1 MNNNELFENTSIPKA
16 YFTMAL
22 PVVFSM
28 VISLVYNMADTYFVA
43 KTMNTN
49 LVAGVSLCAPI
60 FTFMIALGDIFGIG
74 GSSVISRLFGQ
85 QMNKKAKNVSG
96 FCFYASILCGIVVT
110 IFMFILKDPILNF
123 LGVNKETW
131 LYASQ
136 YYNIIVL
143 GSTFIILSLTP
154 SNLIRTEGLATLSMV
169 GTVLGSI
176 LNIILDPI
184 FIFSFH
190 MGAQGAA
197 LASVIGYILSD
208 FLLIYFTRAKANR
221 LSVSFKD
228 CHIEKKEF
236 LDIFTIG
243 IPASITN
250 LMSSIGVALTNRYL
264 VVFGNENVAA
274 MGIAPNANPTMILLL
289 IMVGFAFG
297 AQPLLG
303 FNYGAKN
310 TERLRAFIKFDIFIE
325 VTFALITAVILSIFA
340 PYIIQSFMNDAQI
353 IQTGSLMLRLL
364 VLSSPCVGIILV
376 FTTLFQSEGKAL
388 PALILS
394 ISRQGVIYAIC
405 IVILSKLFTFHG
417 ILISQATADVVTA
430 IIAIVIYSK
439 QKTVTR

>member
-1 MNNNELFENTSIPKA
+1 MNNNELFENASIPKA

-110 IFMFILKDPILNF
+110 TFMFILKDPMLNF

-131 LYASQ
+131 LYANQ
-136 YYNIIVL
+136 YYNIIAL

-169 GTVLGSI
+169 GTVFGSI
-176 LNIILDPI
+176 LNIILDPV

-197 LASVIGYILSD
+197 LASVIGYIISD
-208 FLLIYFTRAKANR
+208 FLLIYFTKTKANR

-228 CHIEKKEF
+228 CHVEKKEF

-250 LMSSIGVALTNRYL
+250 LMSSIGIALTNRYL

-274 MGIAPNANPTMILLL
+274 MGIALKMNMILLL

-325 VTFALITAVILSIFA
+325 VTFALITAIILSIFA

-405 IVILSKLFTFHG
+405 IVILSILFTFHG
-417 ILISQATADVVTA
+417 ILISQAVADVVTS
-430 IIAIVIYSK
+430 IISILIYSK
-439 QKTVTR
+439 QKTVTT

>member
-1 MNNNELFENTSIPKA
+1 MNNNALFENTSIPKA

-49 LVAGVSLCAPI
+49 LVASVSLCAPI

-85 QMNKKAKNVSG
+85 QMNKEAKNVSG

-110 IFMFILKDPILNF
+110 IFMFILKDPMLNF

-131 LYASQ
+131 LYANQ
-136 YYNIIVL
+136 YYNIIAL

-184 FIFSFH
+184 FIFGFH

-208 FLLIYFTRAKANR
+208 FLLIYFTKTKANR

-228 CHIEKKEF
+228 CHVEK
-236 LDIFTIG
+236 LDNRNQVKIKKISMIFHGFYCTLK
-243 IPASITN
+243 IPEEK
-250 LMSSIGVALTNRYL
+250 ALFFRVVLVYNL
-264 VVFGNENVAA
+264 VVIYCT
-274 MGIAPNANPTMILLL
+274 GITHQ
-289 IMVGFAFG
+289 FCTC
-297 AQPLLG
+297 
-303 FNYGAKN
+303 Y
-310 TERLRAFIKFDIFIE
+310 
-325 VTFALITAVILSIFA
+325 
-340 PYIIQSFMNDAQI
+340 
-353 IQTGSLMLRLL
+353 
-364 VLSSPCVGIILV
+364 
-376 FTTLFQSEGKAL
+376 
-388 PALILS
+388 
-394 ISRQGVIYAIC
+394 
-405 IVILSKLFTFHG
+405 KLFV
-417 ILISQATADVVTA
+417 LIYWHMQSLQLSNTSGL
-430 IIAIVIYSK
+430 IAAFSLY
-439 QKTVTR
+439 RNL

>member
-1 MNNNELFENTSIPKA
+1 MERMIEVCAGSYQDCIAAHQGSAKRVELNS
-16 YFTMAL
+16 AL
-22 PVVFSM
+22 SV
-28 VISLVYNMADTYFVA
+28 
-43 KTMNTN
+43 
-49 LVAGVSLCAPI
+49 
-60 FTFMIALGDIFGIG
+60 G
-74 GSSVISRLFGQ
+74 G
-85 QMNKKAKNVSG
+85 
-96 FCFYASILCGIVVT
+96 
-110 IFMFILKDPILNF
+110 
-123 LGVNKETW
+123 
-131 LYASQ
+131 
-136 YYNIIVL
+136 
-143 GSTFIILSLTP
+143 LTP
-154 SNLIRTEGLATLSMV
+154 SVASLIRVKKETDLTVICMV
-169 GTVLGSI
+169 RVR
-176 LNIILDPI
+176 
-184 FIFSFH
+184 
-190 MGAQGAA
+190 AA
-197 LASVIGYILSD
+197 GFCY
-208 FLLIYFTRAKANR
+208 
-221 LSVSFKD
+221 
-228 CHIEKKEF
+228 EKKEF

-274 MGIAPNANPTMILLL
+274 MGIALKVNMILLL

-340 PYIIQSFMNDAQI
+340 PYIIQSFMNDAHI

-430 IIAIVIYSK
+430 IIAILIYSK

>member
-1 MNNNELFENTSIPKA
+1 MNNNELFENASIPKA

-110 IFMFILKDPILNF
+110 TFMFILKDPMLNF

-131 LYASQ
+131 LYANQ
-136 YYNIIVL
+136 YYNIIAL

-169 GTVLGSI
+169 GTVFGSI
-176 LNIILDPI
+176 LNIILDPV

-197 LASVIGYILSD
+197 LASVIGYIISD
-208 FLLIYFTRAKANR
+208 FLLIYFTKTKANR

-228 CHIEKKEF
+228 CHVEKKEF
-236 LDIFTIG
+236 LDIFSIG

-250 LMSSIGVALTNRYL
+250 LMSSIGIALTNRYL

-274 MGIAPNANPTMILLL
+274 MGIALKVNMILLL

-325 VTFALITAVILSIFA
+325 VTFALITAIILSIFA

-405 IVILSKLFTFHG
+405 IVILSILFTFHG
-417 ILISQATADVVTA
+417 ILISQAVADVVTS
-430 IIAIVIYSK
+430 IISILIYSK
-439 QKTVTR
+439 QKTVTT

>member
-1 MNNNELFENTSIPKA
+1 MNNNELFENASIPKA

-110 IFMFILKDPILNF
+110 IFMFILKDPMLNF

-131 LYASQ
+131 LYANQ

-169 GTVLGSI
+169 GTVFGSI
-176 LNIILDPI
+176 LNIILDPV

-197 LASVIGYILSD
+197 LASVIGYIISD
-208 FLLIYFTRAKANR
+208 FLLIYFTKTKANR

-228 CHIEKKEF
+228 CHVEKKEF
-236 LDIFTIG
+236 LDIFSIG

-250 LMSSIGVALTNRYL
+250 LMSSIGIALTNRYL

-274 MGIAPNANPTMILLL
+274 MGIALKVNMILLL

-325 VTFALITAVILSIFA
+325 VTFALITAIILSIFA

-405 IVILSKLFTFHG
+405 IVILSILFTFHG
-417 ILISQATADVVTA
+417 ILISQAVADVVTS
-430 IIAIVIYSK
+430 IISILIYSK
-439 QKTVTR
+439 QKTVTT

>member
-1 MNNNELFENTSIPKA
+1 
-16 YFTMAL
+16 
-22 PVVFSM
+22 M
-28 VISLVYNMADTYFVA
+28 VIC
-43 KTMNTN
+43 K
-49 LVAGVSLCAPI
+49 
-60 FTFMIALGDIFGIG
+60 
-74 GSSVISRLFGQ
+74 
-85 QMNKKAKNVSG
+85 
-96 FCFYASILCGIVVT
+96 SIL
-110 IFMFILKDPILNF
+110 
-123 LGVNKETW
+123 
-131 LYASQ
+131 Q
-136 YYNIIVL
+136 YIAL

-169 GTVLGSI
+169 GTVFGSI
-176 LNIILDPI
+176 LNIILDPV

-197 LASVIGYILSD
+197 LASVIGYIISD
-208 FLLIYFTRAKANR
+208 FLLIYFTKTKANR

-228 CHIEKKEF
+228 CHVEKKEF

-250 LMSSIGVALTNRYL
+250 LMSSIGIALTNRYL

-274 MGIAPNANPTMILLL
+274 MGIALKVNMILLL

-325 VTFALITAVILSIFA
+325 VTFALITAIILSIFA

-405 IVILSKLFTFHG
+405 IVILSKLFSFHG
-417 ILISQATADVVTA
+417 ILISQAVADVVTS
-430 IIAIVIYSK
+430 IISILIYSK

>member
-1 MNNNELFENTSIPKA
+1 MNNNELFENASIPKA

-110 IFMFILKDPILNF
+110 TFMFILKDPMLNF

-131 LYASQ
+131 LYANQ
-136 YYNIIVL
+136 YYNIIAL

-169 GTVLGSI
+169 GTVFGSI
-176 LNIILDPI
+176 LNIILDPV

-197 LASVIGYILSD
+197 LASVIGYIISD
-208 FLLIYFTRAKANR
+208 FLLIYFTKTKANR

-228 CHIEKKEF
+228 CHVEKKEF

-250 LMSSIGVALTNRYL
+250 LMSSIGIALTNRYL

-274 MGIAPNANPTMILLL
+274 MGIALKVNMILLL

-325 VTFALITAVILSIFA
+325 VTFALITAIILSIFA

-394 ISRQGVIYAIC
+394 ISRQGVICAIC
-405 IVILSKLFTFHG
+405 IVILSKLFSFHG
-417 ILISQATADVVTA
+417 ILISQAVADVVTS
-430 IIAIVIYSK
+430 IISILIYSK

>member
-85 QMNKKAKNVSG
+85 QMNKEAKNVSG

-154 SNLIRTEGLATLSMV
+154 SNLICTEGLATLSMV
-169 GTVLGSI
+169 G
-176 LNIILDPI
+176 
-184 FIFSFH
+184 
-190 MGAQGAA
+190 
-197 LASVIGYILSD
+197 LSWGR
-208 FLLIYFTRAKANR
+208 F
-221 LSVSFKD
+221 
-228 CHIEKKEF
+228 
-236 LDIFTIG
+236 
-243 IPASITN
+243 
-250 LMSSIGVALTNRYL
+250 
-264 VVFGNENVAA
+264 
-274 MGIAPNANPTMILLL
+274 
-289 IMVGFAFG
+289 
-297 AQPLLG
+297 
-303 FNYGAKN
+303 
-310 TERLRAFIKFDIFIE
+310 
-325 VTFALITAVILSIFA
+325 
-340 PYIIQSFMNDAQI
+340 
-353 IQTGSLMLRLL
+353 
-364 VLSSPCVGIILV
+364 
-376 FTTLFQSEGKAL
+376 
-388 PALILS
+388 
-394 ISRQGVIYAIC
+394 
-405 IVILSKLFTFHG
+405 
-417 ILISQATADVVTA
+417 
-430 IIAIVIYSK
+430 
-439 QKTVTR
+439 